1 MCQNQDCQVVV
12 SPILHTLPR
21 DGDSFHSSSSTTK
34 TNKQNISSELSDRSS
49 FGQVPLRTNQWWP
62 GRWMKS
68 CKKMEVQHLECGR
81 ETAPGRREGDDGQ
94 TPPKNPFWLIL
105 QMWKFRLREIKW
117 LTQGH
122 SLFLNLAHL
131 AVCQTLASLPYTA
144 AHSVQASFQA
154 LSAGKTAG

>member
-1 MCQNQDCQVVV
+1 MWQDQDCRVVV

-21 DGDSFHSSSSTTK
+21 NDDAFHSSSSTTK
-34 TNKQNISSELSDRSS
+34 TNKQNISGELSDWSS
-49 FGQVPLRTNQWWP
+49 FGQVPLQTNQWRP
-62 GRWMKS
+62 GRGMKS
-68 CKKMEVQHLECGR
+68 CKKMEVQHLGCGR
-81 ETAPGRREGDDGQ
+81 ATVPGRREGDDGQ

-122 SLFLNLAHL
+122 SLYLNLAHL
-131 AVCQTLASLPYTA
+131 AVRQTLASLPHTA